1 MDLIEPTE
9 KELDRFLAGESSPAE
24 RKQIESWIVADAA
37 RADRFAQLPSILVA
51 HAARR
56 GWNVDRAYATVD
68 SRIREWNR
76 KIDITPIVRTFTA
89 PWAHWR
95 GLAVAAV
102 ALIVIASVLTFSS
115 SRRGVAT
122 AATTAWTEIKTGP
135 GETRALKLA
144 DGSLVK
150 LGPMTTV
157 RHTSRTGAVDVEM
170 TGLAG
175 FEITHDPKRT
185 FTVRALAAEVI
196 DIGTSF
202 VVRAYSS
209 DSAAMVVVT
218 SGKVALSGRGPAAST
233 TVPTVELSPG
243 EGGVVLS
250 DGTIIPGAP
259 LGNEISDYLA
269 RLTGRLSFDALE
281 MSDVAA
287 EIGAWFGVQVVITD
301 STLANRRITAV
312 FDKPTLSEVLDAIAE
327 TTGSRYET
335 RAGVITFRS
344 GPAR

>member
-68 SRIREWNR
+68 SRIREWNW

-218 SGKVALSGRGPAAST
+218 SGKVALS
-233 TVPTVELSPG
+233 PG

-327 TTGSRYET
+327 TTASRYET